1 MVKIIALRP
10 LLTLPFG
17 AMNARVLRAILV
29 IFSITFSAVVC
40 CSAQTGDHSHC
51 FQVRVTKDGKS
62 IQSPTV
68 VTFLNKTAMQ
78 DADSQD
84 GRFCVPK
91 EMVNE
96 ELLDFTFVVAQERL
110 YFPSVSTFRFK
121 ADWDVAYGRD
131 ARLTGLP
138 KSVNRKKACS
148 VIVRQGEPETE
159 MIVSPCRVP
168 LSTPLHP

>member
-1 MVKIIALRP
+1 MNPTMLR
-10 LLTLPFG
+10 G
-17 AMNARVLRAILV
+17 VLV
-29 IFSITFSAVVC
+29 IFTITFGAVVC
-40 CSAQTGDHSHC
+40 CSAQTDDHSHC

-62 IQSPTV
+62 IQGPMA
-68 VTFLNKTAMQ
+68 VTFLDKTAKLNV
-78 DADSQD
+78 DTHD

-96 ELLDFTFVVAQERL
+96 ELLDFTFIVAQERL
-110 YFPSVSTFRFK
+110 YFPGVSTFRFD

-131 ARLTGLP
+131 ARLASSP
-138 KSVNRKKACS
+138 KSVDRKKACS
-148 VIVRQGEPETE
+148 VIIRQGEPETG